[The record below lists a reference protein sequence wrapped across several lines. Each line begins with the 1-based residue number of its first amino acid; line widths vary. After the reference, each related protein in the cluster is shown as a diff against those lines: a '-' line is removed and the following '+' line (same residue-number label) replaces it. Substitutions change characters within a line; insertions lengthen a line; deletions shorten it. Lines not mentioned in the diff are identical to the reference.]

1 MKLRKGAR
9 APLVA
14 AALCVAMLVI
24 AFIASPHAC
33 EWGLKVYFWSG
44 LAIILALAAIPTW
57 LMRDL
62 GPWKRVFA
70 TLGFVALGVAA
81 LIGSLVA
88 ADMQIICR
96 LF

>member
-1 MKLRKGAR
+1 MG
-9 APLVA
+9 
-14 AALCVAMLVI
+14 
-24 AFIASPHAC
+24 
-33 EWGLKVYFWSG
+33 
-44 LAIILALAAIPTW
+44 IILALAAIPTW
-57 LMRDL
+57 LMREL

-81 LIGSLVA
+81 LVGSLVA